1 MNAITH
7 VAALSAS
14 DRTAITFVAL
24 LGMALLFLT
33 GFGGASVLH
42 DAAHDVRHSIG
53 FPCH

>member
-1 MNAITH
+1 MNAMTH
-7 VAALSAS
+7 GAALSAS